1 MPKAVI
7 FAIRDIKVQ
16 ININEKKLIRELS
29 SAQKLGL
36 LNRVKCINS
45 VNIR

>member
-7 FAIRDIKVQ
+7 FAIRDKKVQ
-16 ININEKKLIRELS
+16 ININEEKLIRQLS
-29 SAQKLGL
+29 SAEKLGL

-45 VNIR
+45 VKIG